1 MKVLLVHNF
10 YQQPGGEDQVFAD
23 EGNLLES
30 KGHEV
35 LRFTIHNDSI
45 NEMGAVALAART
57 VWNRDSARK
66 LTDLLGSERPEVV
79 HFHNTFPLV
88 SPSAYYAARRSG
100 AAVVQGIANYRLIC
114 PGSLLLREGRVCED
128 CIGKRLA
135 WPGVKHACYRNNRRA
150 TGVIAGMLA
159 FHRLIG
165 TWTRAI
171 DVYIALTRFMRG
183 KLIEGGLPES
193 KILVKGNFV
202 RPDPGIGTGAG
213 GHCLFVGRL
222 SVEKGISSLLKAWD
236 ILGETAPAL
245 HILGDGP
252 EADSVKAAAAANPRI
267 RWMGRKPMAEV
278 LEAMGNATLLMFPSE
293 WYEGQ
298 PKVILES
305 FAKGTPVL
313 ASRRGSMQ
321 ELIEDGVNGML
332 FEPGNPE
339 ELAAKVRQMTADS
352 TNLATLRSGARRT
365 YEQKYTPETNYS
377 ELMNVY
383 AHAIATRG
391 SIRAGDTYSKP
402 EVSFVKTMNPA
413 GRTEL

>member
-23 EGNLLES
+23 EGDLLQS
-30 KGHEV
+30 KGNEV
-35 LRFTIHNDSI
+35 LRFTVHNDSI
-45 NEMGAVALAART
+45 NEMGGLTLAMRT
-57 VWNRDSARK
+57 IWNRDNARK
-66 LTDLLGSERPEVV
+66 LTDLLERERPAVV
-79 HFHNTFPLV
+79 HFHNTFPLI

-114 PGSLLLREGRVCED
+114 PGSLLLRDGRVCED
-128 CIGKRLA
+128 CVGKRLA

-150 TGVIAGMLA
+150 TGVIAAMLA
-159 FHRLIG
+159 SHRLIG
-165 TWTRAI
+165 TWSRAV
-171 DVYIALTRFMRG
+171 DVYIALTRFMRA
-183 KLIEGGLPES
+183 KLIEGGLPEA

-202 RPDPGIGTGAG
+202 RPDPGIGSGAG
-213 GHCLFVGRL
+213 GNCIFVGRL
-222 SVEKGISSLLKAWD
+222 SPEKGITTLLKAWD
-236 ILGETAPAL
+236 LLGESAPPL
-245 HILGDGP
+245 QILGDGP
-252 EADSVKAAAAANPRI
+252 EADAVRKAAAANPRLQ
-267 RWMGRKPMAEV
+267 WLGRKPMAEV
-278 LEAMGNATLLMFPSE
+278 LEAMGNAATLVFPSE

-305 FAKGTPVL
+305 FAKGTPVI

-321 ELIEDGVNGML
+321 ELIEDGMNGML
-332 FEPGNPE
+332 FEPANPDD
-339 ELAAKVRQMTADS
+339 LAAKVKQLTGDS
-352 TNLATLRSGARRT
+352 AQCAILRDGARKT

-402 EVSFVKTMNPA
+402 GVQFIQTINPA